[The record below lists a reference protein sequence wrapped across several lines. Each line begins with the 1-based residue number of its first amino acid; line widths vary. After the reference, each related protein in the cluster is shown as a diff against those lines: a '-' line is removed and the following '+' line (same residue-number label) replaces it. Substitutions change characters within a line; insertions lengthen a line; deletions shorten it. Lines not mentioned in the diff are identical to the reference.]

1 MENCAFPQCI
11 RVISAFKQ
19 SADVLLAV
27 IVADISFLGLIT
39 VRVQM
44 NQIVALNYRATLN
57 TRLHYAP
64 VCDLRKTLHIVII
77 VITLLISIQL
87 LE

>member
-1 MENCAFPQCI
+1 M

-39 VRVQM
+39 VHVQM
-44 NQIVALNYRATLN
+44 NQIVAPNYIATLN
-57 TRLHYAP
+57 TRLYYAP
-64 VCDLRKTLHIVII
+64 VCDHRKTLYIVII

-87 LE
+87 V